1 MARSA
6 ISPLKK
12 PSRPKPIASLPSLGW
27 REWVR
32 LPELGV
38 TPIKAKIDTGA
49 RSSAL
54 HAIDIH
60 LIQQQDQKR
69 VHFQVH
75 PLQRDTRLTIPTSA
89 PLLDQRLVRSSNG
102 KAEMRPVILTQVCL
116 GERCWPIELTLTNRS
131 MMGFRLLLGRQALSG
146 RYLVDSSQSFL
157 QSSPHADRDPLPE

>member
-1 MARSA
+1 M
-6 ISPLKK
+6 KK
-12 PSRPKPIASLPSLGW
+12 PPRSKPIASLPSLGW

-32 LPELGV
+32 LPDLGV

-60 LIQQQDQKR
+60 LSQDQDQHW

-75 PLQRDTRLTIPTSA
+75 PLQRDTRLTIPVSA
-89 PLLDQRLVRSSNG
+89 SLLDQRLVRSSNG
-102 KAEMRPVILTQVCL
+102 NAELRPVILTRVCL
-116 GERCWPIELTLTNRS
+116 GDHCWPIELTLTNRS
-131 MMGFRLLLGRQALSG
+131 MMGFRLLLGRQALRG
-146 RYLVDSSQSFL
+146 HYLVDSGQSFL